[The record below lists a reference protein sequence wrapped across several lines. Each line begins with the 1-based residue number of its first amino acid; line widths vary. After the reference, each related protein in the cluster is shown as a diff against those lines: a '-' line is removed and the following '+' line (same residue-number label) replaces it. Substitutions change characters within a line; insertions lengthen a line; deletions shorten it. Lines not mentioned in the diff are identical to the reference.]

1 MKWFQHDSNAS
12 TDAKIKKLL
21 LKNGAEGYAVYFH
34 CLELIAG
41 SVEKNNITFELE
53 HDTEI
58 IADNLKIK
66 GDNDYSAIDKVNNIM
81 KNIIELGLFECSNS
95 KITCLKLAL
104 RLDNTVSRSPGFNQI
119 KKNVSSTK
127 LLRSGNVADEIDK
140 KEENKGDEKK
150 LDPTQNYFNKWLS
163 MENTKYTIYTLPPGN
178 ERNRLFSDFIK
189 SRYYKDNKKSIE
201 AV

>member
-81 KNIIELGLFECSNS
+81 KNIIELGLFESSNN

-127 LLRSGNVADEIDK
+127 LLRSNNVADEINK
-140 KEENKGDEKK
+140 KEENKEDKKK
-150 LDPTQNYFNKWLS
+150 LDPVQDYFNKWLS
-163 MENTKYTIYTLPPGN
+163 IENTKYTIYTLKPGN
-178 ERNRLFSDFIK
+178 ERNELFSQFIK
-189 SRYYKDNKKSIE
+189 SDYFQTNKKEIE
-201 AV
+201 A